1 MNYVRIPAYAVAL
14 ALVGL
19 SACSNLPSEVR
30 EETQKLRS
38 TVEQT
43 LVPEAHI
50 NQVQT
55 PLVRSTRVP
64 YVADNVALVDLTV
77 DRGSLRAIVSS
88 LARDHRWTVAYSTAV
103 NADATVT
110 AEIRG
115 MDPRAALRE
124 IAFRAGYVALFEAEN
139 RVVITDRGTMS
150 FRVPFGQ
157 IDGVNANYSMCNSFA
172 GSCGGQ
178 GGGASGGAPSQGGS
192 GGTTGSTTSVT
203 SRASASVSGTVTAS
217 PDSLKN
223 AVLAVAGGDASV
235 SVFPAAGLITIRG
248 DSQQLRRAQVYL
260 DQYARAARTMIEVK
274 TAIVE
279 VSLTDEFRFG
289 IDWSRVVP
297 LDRAISSGL
306 ASIRLANANV
316 SNAPLTTQV
325 TTSSINAVI
334 QALGQKTRM
343 RVVSRPE
350 LLLSNG
356 VWSIWRDAS
365 SVPYLG
371 EVKSNISGASGT
383 VTTTATI
390 SFAQDGI
397 SLSALA
403 SVLDSNTI
411 GLTLMP
417 VISSISGFKEF
428 KVGDTIATAPTTP
441 VKEGIFPLVVEDGKT
456 IIVAG
461 SRVEVSSASGRGIP
475 GTQDIPALNLLFN
488 ERNDNNS
495 AKELFMLV
503 QSRLIPPTSG
513 AIVVMESM

>member
-1 MNYVRIPAYAVAL
+1 MKHVRSTAYAL
-14 ALVGL
+14 AACLLGL
-19 SACSNLPSEVR
+19 TACSGISREVR
-30 EETQKLRS
+30 EESLKVRS
-38 TVEQT
+38 SVEQT
-43 LVPEAHI
+43 LASEA
-50 NQVQT
+50 QVKQKQT

-64 YVADNVALVDLTV
+64 YVADNVSLVDLAV
-77 DRGSLRAIVSS
+77 ERGSLRSLVSS
-88 LARDHRWTVAYSTAV
+88 LARDHHWTVAYSSSV
-103 NADATVT
+103 NPEATVT

-115 MDPRAALRE
+115 MEPRAALRE
-124 IAFRAGYVALFEAEN
+124 IVFRAGYVALFEAEN
-139 RVVITDRGTMS
+139 RVVIADRGTMS

-157 IDGVNANYSMCNSFA
+157 VDGVNSNYSMCNSFA

-178 GGGASGGAPSQGGS
+178 GGGAGGSGSQGGGGGNS
-192 GGTTGSTTSVT
+192 GSSSAVT
-203 SRASASVSGTVTAS
+203 SRASASVNGNSTAT
-217 PDSLKN
+217 PDSLRN
-223 AVLAVAGGDASV
+223 AVLAVAGGDTSV

-248 DSQQLRRAQVYL
+248 DSQQLRRAHVYL

-279 VSLTDEFRFG
+279 VSLTDEFQFG

-306 ASIRLANANV
+306 ASIRMANANI

-334 QALGQKTRM
+334 QALGKKTRL

-371 EVKSNISGASGT
+371 EVKSNISGTSGT

-403 SVLDSNTI
+403 SVLDSSTI

-428 KVGDTIATAPTTP
+428 KVGDTVATAPTTP

-461 SRVEVSSASGRGIP
+461 SRVEVSSATGRGIP

-503 QSRLIPPTSG
+503 QSRLIPPTTG
-513 AIVVMESM
+513 AIVVMESL